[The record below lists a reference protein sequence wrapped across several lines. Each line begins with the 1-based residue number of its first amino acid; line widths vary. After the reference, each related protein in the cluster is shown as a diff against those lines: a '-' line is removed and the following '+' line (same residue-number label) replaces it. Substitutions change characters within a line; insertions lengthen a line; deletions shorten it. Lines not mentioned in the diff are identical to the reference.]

1 MRLDA
6 SVRIAAPLFLLAGG
20 CSTDFLPASYLHDL
34 RVIAIVATP
43 LEAGPGDT
51 VALVPTV
58 YAPPG
63 SVPVSRSWTF
73 CPVTAGS
80 AMGYAC
86 AVPQCQTSLT
96 SAADGSASANP
107 HALALQCASTFG
119 TGGTV
124 PPEVPDVVQSTFT
137 YEVVQDIRL
146 PDGTFDRQRRVAVQ
160 TVPLWTRGPPV
171 SPNLPPAIASV
182 EIGGVPAA
190 AAGPVPEGGEAPVHV
205 RIDPASV
212 QTYVDASGRS
222 VQETMTVSYFT
233 TAGRFQYDRQT
244 GIDVS
249 VDLQAVDL
257 APLPA
262 DAESRVWVV
271 ARDLRGGQAVLGPF
285 TVPFA
290 R

>member
-6 SVRIAAPLFLLAGG
+6 ALRIAAPLVLLAGG

-43 LEAGPGDT
+43 LEAGQGDT
-51 VALVPTV
+51 VTLVPTV

-63 SVPVSRSWTF
+63 SVPVSQGWTF

-80 AMGYAC
+80 ATGYAC
-86 AVPQCQTSLT
+86 AVSQCQTSLAA
-96 SAADGSASANP
+96 AADGSTSASP
-107 HALALQCASTFG
+107 YALALQCASTFG

-124 PPEVPDVVQSTFT
+124 PPGVPDVVQSTFT
-137 YEVVQDIRL
+137 YDVTQDVKL
-146 PDGTFDRQRRVAVQ
+146 PDGSFDRQRRIAVQ
-160 TVPLWTRGPPV
+160 AVPLWTRGPPV
-171 SPNLPPAIASV
+171 NPNLPPIIASV

-190 AAGPVPEGGEAPVHV
+190 AAGPVPEGGSAPVRV

-244 GIDVS
+244 GIDTS
-249 VDLQAVDL
+249 VDLQAIDL
-257 APLPA
+257 APKPA
-262 DAESRVWVV
+262 DGAAQVWVV
-271 ARDLRGGQAVLGPF
+271 ARDLRGGQAVEGPF
-285 TVPFA
+285 AVTFA